1 MVRKVVA
8 TWVAVGKKVS
18 MRSALRRGI
27 CGVLLLAASPLSA
40 WQLNDYVLGPQ
51 DIVTVTVFDH
61 PNLSGKFTVEADGGF
76 TFPLIGRM
84 EVVGLTTRG
93 VEEEIAK
100 RLRAGYIKEPQL
112 SVTVDQYRSQRIF
125 VIGAVAQPG
134 TYVLSGR
141 TTLVEALA
149 RAGST
154 TAESVG
160 EAIVVRLRP
169 GKEVAG
175 PVLPENAADSD
186 LFRIDLKQLENGSL
200 SHNIAMA
207 DGDTIVVPRGEQ
219 VFLLGEVR
227 TPGSYSVGKGTT
239 VLQLLAIGG
248 GVTERGATGRIKI
261 VRTVSG
267 KKTETRAKVDDVVQ
281 PGDTIVV
288 PEKYF

>member
-1 MVRKVVA
+1 MSAKRF
-8 TWVAVGKKVS
+8 AVY
-18 MRSALRRGI
+18 
-27 CGVLLLAASPLSA
+27 VLFAACASTLVMA
-40 WQLNDYVLGPQ
+40 WQAPDYALGAQ

-61 PNLSGKFTVEADGGF
+61 PNLSGKFTVEADGTF
-76 TFPLIGRM
+76 TFPLIGR
-84 EVVGLTTRG
+84 VKAAGLTPRG

-134 TYVLSGR
+134 TYVLSGN

-154 TAESVG
+154 TSESVG
-160 EAIVVRLRP
+160 EAIVVRARP

-175 PVLPENAADSD
+175 PVLPEHAGDSD
-186 LFRIDLKQLENGSL
+186 VLRIDLRQLENGSL
-200 SHNIAMA
+200 SQNIAMS

-239 VLQLLAIGG
+239 VLQLLALGG

-261 VRTVSG
+261 VRNVSG
-267 KKTETRAKVDDVVQ
+267 KKTENRAKLDDVVQ
-281 PGDTIVV
+281 PGDTVVV